1 MSAVELFPEG
11 TTARRAPAAPYE
23 WPLMSLATV
32 MGSGDDL
39 VDDPRV
45 GWMSYVDSGS

>member
-1 MSAVELFPEG
+1 VRGVSP
-11 TTARRAPAAPYE
+11 
-23 WPLMSLATV
+23 ATV

>member
-1 MSAVELFPEG
+1 VRRLFAHHEYLCTRQGYWIGLP
-11 TTARRAPAAPYE
+11 
-23 WPLMSLATV
+23 LATV